1 MRRIAVLL
9 TSVGLSLF
17 GLAGTS
23 HADDAYPPH
32 DTTRTT
38 TVEQLPPPPTTVP
51 AHCVT
56 NGTGHGTGYGAGQ
69 NCPHNCSTNG
79 SASGSNSGSNSTTCT
94 TVATLPITGSDSAS
108 TLQIGVI
115 SLAAG
120 IGLVAVAGARRRK
133 PARTSS

>member
-1 MRRIAVLL
+1 MRRIAVLIA
-9 TSVGLSLF
+9 SVGFGLF

-23 HADDAYPPH
+23 HADNAYPPQEP
-32 DTTRTT
+32 TTT
-38 TVEQLPPPPTTVP
+38 TVEQLPPPPPT
-51 AHCVT
+51 HCVT

-69 NCPHNCSTNG
+69 NCPHTCPAGTVS
-79 SASGSNSGSNSTTCT
+79 SSSNNSTTCT

-115 SLAAG
+115 SVAAG

-133 PARTSS
+133 PARTSA

>member
-23 HADDAYPPH
+23 HADDAYPPQEP
-32 DTTRTT
+32 TTTT

-69 NCPHNCSTNG
+69 NCPHNCPAGSVSST
-79 SASGSNSGSNSTTCT
+79 SGSSTTC
-94 TVATLPITGSDSAS
+94 VAILPVTGSDSAS
-108 TLQIGVI
+108 TLQIAVI
-115 SLAAG
+115 SVAAG

-133 PARTSS
+133 PARTPA